1 MGSRR
6 DSFPALT
13 ASVCVRPRRRVNPI
27 YEPWAVGSA
36 GKSPGSAFSVF
47 ALATAGHNHW
57 LAALVSGGPFIFA
70 GAMFVLA
77 ARLEETGDHNTAITT
92 A

>member
-1 MGSRR
+1 
-6 DSFPALT
+6 
-13 ASVCVRPRRRVNPI
+13 
-27 YEPWAVGSA
+27 
-36 GKSPGSAFSVF
+36 VF

-77 ARLEETGDHNTAITT
+77 ARFEETGDHNTAITT